1 MQGAGT
7 SGEHPPASSETEPI
21 IIRLSRA
28 LLFIHLLL
36 SPLLF
41 QRGLIEVFEYPKTI
55 LLTTTAILLAA
66 GFISYKA
73 RPQYTKDV
81 GGQDKKGKEKKGR
94 SKARSERSH
103 FDDLTLLG
111 MLLFL
116 GSAFLS
122 TLFSRSSI
130 TSFYGEHENFAG
142 FITIASY
149 TVLFFGTWALCR
161 QVESCRRLLMASVVS
176 VIVMVIY
183 GVIQATGLDPFTW
196 KRTATFTSF
205 NFMRIF
211 GTMGHPNHMGAFL
224 VMGLPIVC
232 YFRLQVF
239 KESNVLMGLV
249 LLVTELLAAALIVFS
264 FSRGAWVA
272 MGVAGLVFAGGLA
285 TVAKK
290 RTIIFALLPWMV
302 GLALGAFAFSTLSS
316 TMTKEA
322 TGPTTLSGS
331 APPQASSRPTEGVHP
346 QPPSEGANPLW
357 LRVKEMGIS
366 DLTKGTRWPIWTTA
380 FAMFVDYPLF
390 GVGLDGFPLA
400 FQKYRPVEYWHR
412 EWGGTPTRAHNEFLH
427 ILATQGL
434 LGAIATLVITAG
446 LGLAFIRILR
456 NRDRPDLILPLAIFS
471 GIIGFYI
478 QNVFSFTVIG
488 CGTLFMTFAA
498 LLVRLSRSMPEPMPQ
513 PSVWKLSLPT
523 IPSLAQFRS
532 PSVGIQAL
540 ILLFTGVTLY
550 LMVIRPVQANRLFSH
565 TVFDRSLSPS
575 VATARLEKAV
585 EMNGTRSL
593 YFDHL
598 ASAYRKEAKATKD
611 PALRAALLKKARVSY
626 NRAIDLVPIDAHNH
640 MRLANLLLV
649 MTKETPPL
657 AETEELYDT
666 LKQVLTLDPHNAD
679 FYLISADIA
688 TSIGD
693 TRSASQWA
701 MKSIKF
707 YPHFAPP
714 HAQLGFI
721 ALIEAVRLAKD
732 KKHAEIKTLSEKAID
747 HLERALPLFWANHE
761 EKKKTAQTN
770 LEKAY
775 LFRAKAQERLGEV
788 DNARASYQ
796 RLLEVNPNHEE
807 GKLAF
812 EAFQKQQTE

>member
-1 MQGAGT
+1 M
-7 SGEHPPASSETEPI
+7 PASSETEPI
-21 IIRLSRA
+21 ISRLGRA

-36 SPLLF
+36 SPLVF

-55 LLTTTAILLAA
+55 LLITTAILLAA
-66 GFISYKA
+66 GFVSYKA
-73 RPQYTKDV
+73 RPQPKEV
-81 GGQDKKGKEKKGR
+81 EGQDKKGKEKKGR
-94 SKARSERSH
+94 SKGRSERSP
-103 FDDLTLLG
+103 FGDLTLLG

-116 GSAFLS
+116 VSAFFS
-122 TLFSRSSI
+122 TLFSRSPI
-130 TSFYGEHENFAG
+130 TSLYGEHENFAG

-161 QVESCRRLLMASVVS
+161 RVETCRRLLMASVVS

-183 GVIQATGLDPFTW
+183 GVIQATGHDPFTW
-196 KRTATFTSF
+196 KRTAGFGSF

-211 GTMGHPNHMGAFL
+211 GTMGHPNHLGAFL

-232 YFRLQVF
+232 YFRLQAF
-239 KESNVLMGLV
+239 KRGGFLMGLV
-249 LLVTELLAAALIVFS
+249 LLVTELSAAALIVFS

-272 MGVAGLVFAGGLA
+272 MGAAGLVFAGGLA
-285 TVAKK
+285 TVVKK
-290 RTIIFALLPWMV
+290 RTIIFALLPWV
-302 GLALGAFAFSTLSS
+302 IGLALGAFAFSTLSS
-316 TMTKEA
+316 TTQGGA
-322 TGPTTLSGS
+322 TTPAVTASVS
-331 APPQASSRPTEGVHP
+331 PPQPQAVPRPQHSPRP
-346 QPPSEGANPLW
+346 QPSPGPQPSSGLNPLW
-357 LRVKEMGIS
+357 TRVKEMGIS
-366 DLTKGTRWPIWTTA
+366 DLTQGTRWPIWTTA

-456 NRDRPDLILPLAIFS
+456 NKDRPDPILPLAIFS
-471 GIIGFYI
+471 GITGFYI
-478 QNVFSFTVIG
+478 QNIFSFTVIG

-498 LLVRLSRSMPEPMPQ
+498 LLLRLSRSMPEPTPPPSEGRASLVPALGQ
-513 PSVWKLSLPT
+513 PRL
-523 IPSLAQFRS
+523 Q
-532 PSVGIQAL
+532 SVGMDAL

-550 LMVIRPVQANRLFSH
+550 LIIIRPVQANRLLSH
-565 TVFDRSLSPS
+565 TVFNRSLSPS

-585 EMNGTRSL
+585 EMDGTRSL

-598 ASAYRKEAKATKD
+598 ASAYRKEAKNTKD
-611 PALRAALLKKARVSY
+611 PALRAALLKKARTSY

-657 AETEELYDT
+657 AETGELYDT

-688 TSIGD
+688 TSLGD

-701 MKSIKF
+701 MKCIKM

-732 KKHAEIKTLSEKAID
+732 KNHAQIKVLSEKAIG
-747 HLERALPLFWANHE
+747 HLEQALPLFWANHE

-775 LFRAKAQERLGEV
+775 LFRAKAQERLGEF
-788 DNARASYQ
+788 DSARVSYQ
-796 RLLEVNPNHEE
+796 RLLEVNPSHEE

-812 EAFQKQQTE
+812 EAFEKQRGDSAGITK